1 MLTSIP
7 ASRPCLNDPDM
18 KLCFLLEFDH
28 SAAGRGG
35 FGGLD
40 LEHAV
45 LERGGDGVGVDVRGK
60 LKDTRHW
67 PTVMLALKVLS
78 AGLEVVRVR
87 PRGNGQHVRGG
98 FDDNFAGLEP

>member
-1 MLTSIP
+1 MPTSIP
-7 ASRPCLNDPDM
+7 ASRPSLNDPDM
-18 KLCFLLEFDH
+18 KLCFLLELDH

-45 LERGGDGVGVDVRGK
+45 LERGGDGVGVDVRRK

-67 PTVMLALKVLS
+67 PGLLLALEVLLL
-78 AGLEVVRVR
+78 GPGV
-87 PRGNGQHVRGG
+87 VRGG
-98 FDDNFAGLEP
+98 AGGHGQRVGRGFDGYFAGLE